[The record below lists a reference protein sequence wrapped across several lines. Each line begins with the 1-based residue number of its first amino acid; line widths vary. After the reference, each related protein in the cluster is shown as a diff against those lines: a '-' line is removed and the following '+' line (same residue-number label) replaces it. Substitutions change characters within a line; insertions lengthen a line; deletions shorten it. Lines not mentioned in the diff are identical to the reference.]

1 MKKNI
6 VVIFLSLCIGVV
18 NAQDM
23 FKVQMETYKSA
34 LKYYDLP
41 TAVTALYTAMAIKP
55 ERKDLRD
62 SLAFIYFAG
71 ERFGQANAIAEEILK
86 EQPNRF
92 DLLEVA
98 AVSKQSLG
106 ALKEALVDYE
116 KVYKESKQVFH
127 LYQIAA
133 IQYQLK
139 RYGEAVES
147 LDKIIASPESETQK
161 VSIRLQN
168 NQSQSIVAK
177 AAALN
182 IKGIISLELNQND
195 AARKLFEE
203 ASRLAPEFELP
214 KGNLKLVD
222 RIENEKKE
230 AASKSENKP
239 VEQAP
244 AVQKEGKKK

>member
-6 VVIFLSLCIGVV
+6 VVVFFILSIGFA

-62 SLAFIYFAG
+62 SLVFIYFAG
-71 ERFGQANAIAEEILK
+71 ERFVQANAMAEDILK
-86 EQPNRF
+86 EKPNRF

-106 ALKEALVDYE
+106 ALKEALTDFE

-139 RYGEAVES
+139 RYGEAAES

-161 VSIRLQN
+161 VMIRLQDN
-168 NQSQSIVAK
+168 KSQSIIAK

-182 IKGIISLELNQND
+182 IKGIISLELNQSD
-195 AARKLFEE
+195 VARQLFED
-203 ASRLAPEFELP
+203 AIRLAPEFELP
-214 KGNLKLVD
+214 KGNLKLID
-222 RIENEKKE
+222 RLESEKKE
-230 AASKSENKP
+230 AVSKGEAKP
-239 VEQAP
+239 TEPAP